1 MSQPAR
7 ADILLASSSP
17 RRVNLLE
24 QMGLTFDV
32 MSPDV
37 DESVMPDEAPH
48 AYVERLSR
56 SKAAAGLA
64 HGSNQVVIAADTIVT
79 LDDAILGK
87 PSGPDDGKQMLLALA
102 GRAHRVL
109 TGLTVATQQEAKSQV
124 VASNVWFRAISEQEA
139 AAYWQT
145 GEPSDKAGSYGL
157 QGIGSIFVQRV
168 EGSPSA
174 VIGLPV
180 EETETLLTYFGVDT
194 WSGRIGRASE

>member
-1 MSQPAR
+1 VSQPAR

-37 DESVMPDEAPH
+37 DESLMPDEAPH

>member
-1 MSQPAR
+1 
-7 ADILLASSSP
+7 
-17 RRVNLLE
+17 
-24 QMGLTFDV
+24 MGLTFDV

-109 TGLTVATQQEAKSQV
+109 TGLTVATQQETKSQV

>member
-1 MSQPAR
+1 
-7 ADILLASSSP
+7 
-17 RRVNLLE
+17 
-24 QMGLTFDV
+24 
-32 MSPDV
+32 
-37 DESVMPDEAPH
+37 
-48 AYVERLSR
+48 
-56 SKAAAGLA
+56 
-64 HGSNQVVIAADTIVT
+64 
-79 LDDAILGK
+79 
-87 PSGPDDGKQMLLALA
+87 MLLALA

-145 GEPSDKAGSYGL
+145 GEPSDKAGIYGL
-157 QGIGSIFVQRV
+157 QGIGSIFVQSV

>member
-37 DESVMPDEAPH
+37 DESLMPDEAPH